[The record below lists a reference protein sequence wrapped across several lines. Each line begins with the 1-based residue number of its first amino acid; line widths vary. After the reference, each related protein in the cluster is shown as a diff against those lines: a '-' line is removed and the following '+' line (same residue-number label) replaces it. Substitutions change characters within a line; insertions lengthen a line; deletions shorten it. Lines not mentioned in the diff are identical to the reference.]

1 MPAPA
6 TILAAIPMVPDGISY
21 LALAVSL
28 GVLGAWAYEFHRR
41 RVAEKALREAAAQ
54 AEQEAQQGM
63 HRGGAQ
69 AMPSGARALQAQRET
84 IAFEQ
89 HRRLNEL
96 AHQKMSLEIRALET
110 QIKLMEADLRR
121 RDDAGEHASAALE
134 KTRLEVESL
143 RLHIREQRKRLDDY
157 GQFE

>member
-1 MPAPA
+1 MPP
-6 TILAAIPMVPDGISY
+6 
-21 LALAVSL
+21 
-28 GVLGAWAYEFHRR
+28 
-41 RVAEKALREAAAQ
+41 
-54 AEQEAQQGM
+54 
-63 HRGGAQ
+63 
-69 AMPSGARALQAQRET
+69 GARALQAQRET

>member
-6 TILAAIPMVPDGISY
+6 SILAAIPLVPDGISY

-54 AEQEAQQGM
+54 AEQEAQQAAN
-63 HRGGAQ
+63 RGGAQ
-69 AMPSGARALQAQRET
+69 AMPPGARALQAQRET